1 MHKHTHSLYPS
12 PPPIHTRASSR
23 IHPHRLFTLDPL
35 LFTGH
40 LPGLG
45 LWGNPGCIHP
55 HRLFTP
61 NPRAFTGHL
70 PGPIYSHPTLSHSQA
85 IFQGLSIHT
94 RPSRIHRP
102 SSRAHLFT
110 PDPLLFTGHL
120 PGCDG
125 LGLIVNRRIH
135 PRRLFTPDP
144 LSFTG
149 HLPGRDGRGADRH
162 ARDCAHQG
170 RHRLQRGASIFETI
184 YIYIYMCVCIYI
196 YICI

>member
-85 IFQGLSIHT
+85 IFQGPSIHT
-94 RPSRIHRP
+94 RPSVIHRP

-110 PDPLLFTGHL
+110 PDPLAFTGHL
-120 PGCDG
+120 PGSIDSHPTLSHSQAIFQG
-125 LGLIVNRRIH
+125 PSIHTRPSLI
-135 PRRLFTPDP
+135 
-144 LSFTG
+144 
-149 HLPGRDGRGADRH
+149 
-162 ARDCAHQG
+162 
-170 RHRLQRGASIFETI
+170 HRPSSR
-184 YIYIYMCVCIYI
+184 V
-196 YICI
+196 